1 LAPVIENQTF
11 RLATGVD
18 AAAFVADDARVQ
30 QEIAYQQRGIVRR
43 TTAVSADGEWLVTT
57 LWTSAAEADAA
68 APVLDAL
75 AAHIDAS
82 TLRTTRYDE
91 LPG

>member
-1 LAPVIENQTF
+1 MIENQTF
-11 RLATGVD
+11 RLAAGVD
-18 AAAFVADDARVQ
+18 AAAFVAEDARVQ
-30 QEIAYQQRGIVRR
+30 QELAYQQDGILRR

-57 LWTSAAEADAA
+57 IWASAAHADAA

-75 AAHIDAS
+75 AAHIDAP

>member
-1 LAPVIENQTF
+1 VIENQTF
-11 RLATGVD
+11 RLADGVD
-18 AAAFVADDARVQ
+18 ASAFIAEDGRVQ
-30 QEIAYQQRGIVRR
+30 QEIAYGQPGILRR
-43 TTAVSADGEWLVTT
+43 TTAVSADGEWLIST
-57 LWTSAAEADAA
+57 LWASAELADAA

-82 TLRTTRYDE
+82 TLRTARYDE